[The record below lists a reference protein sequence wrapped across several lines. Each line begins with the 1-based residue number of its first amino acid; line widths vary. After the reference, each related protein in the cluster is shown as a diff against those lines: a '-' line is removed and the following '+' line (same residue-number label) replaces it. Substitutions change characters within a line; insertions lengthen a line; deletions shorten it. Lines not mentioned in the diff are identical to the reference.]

1 MSCGDLRKHRDEQ
14 KFVPWRVQPWWRE
27 TLEHAFPAPALLF
40 LSSQV
45 SVSTSLHSVSCRRRD
60 GGGRAHVLA
69 FRVISLL
76 PGSKQNQAAAYPWGP
91 LPAAGFFRKGEDE
104 QWCRG
109 WWAGGRRVSL
119 TALFPRPLPHLPR
132 PWCVTCQ
139 APQPLAFPSKCLPS
153 CFLDRLL
160 KTRTLNGTQMGAA
173 KSSSPLVFLGP
184 SQKCSSR

>member
-1 MSCGDLRKHRDEQ
+1 M
-14 KFVPWRVQPWWRE
+14 VPGV
-27 TLEHAFPAPALLF
+27 
-40 LSSQV
+40 V
-45 SVSTSLHSVSCRRRD
+45 
-60 GGGRAHVLA
+60 
-69 FRVISLL
+69 
-76 PGSKQNQAAAYPWGP
+76 
-91 LPAAGFFRKGEDE
+91 
-104 QWCRG
+104 
-109 WWAGGRRVSL
+109 GRRAPRL
-119 TALFPRPLPHLPR
+119 TDCTLPSAPPHLPR